1 MSMTRFMTGSTQ
13 YQSATTDN
21 QTLITYFSSAS
32 PVSDDNSATADVI
45 YPHSFNSPSD
55 VYPLFDSRNM
65 SRDSIRRHIRQE
77 RNGISAA
84 EQNQLALI
92 ASRHLLSEIQ
102 RISAKRVALYLG
114 FDGELATSKLI
125 EALWKLDVEVYLPR
139 LHPFAK
145 GHLLFM
151 RYTADTEMVN
161 NRYKI
166 AEPKLD
172 IRHMVTVEH
181 LDMIVTPLVAFDDK
195 GNRMGMGGGF
205 YDRTLAQV
213 TDNKPLAVGYAH
225 DCQQVSFL
233 PVEYWDIPLPV
244 IITPTRRI
252 ASASLT

>member
-1 MSMTRFMTGSTQ
+1 M
-13 YQSATTDN
+13 
-21 QTLITYFSSAS
+21 
-32 PVSDDNSATADVI
+32 
-45 YPHSFNSPSD
+45 
-55 VYPLFDSRNM
+55 
-65 SRDSIRRHIRQE
+65 
-77 RNGISAA
+77 
-84 EQNQLALI
+84 
-92 ASRHLLSEIQ
+92 
-102 RISAKRVALYLG
+102 ALYLG

-151 RYTADTEMVN
+151 RYTADTEMVI

-252 ASASLT
+252 ASTSLT